1 MRFFFSQ
8 GHRGD
13 ARSPYG
19 TLFNPGDYGSHGCPG
34 HSDGGK
40 AGGVMHISVGD
51 ELYLDG
57 TFEVNGQSASSGSN
71 AGGGSGGSI
80 LISTG
85 RFNGHG
91 TLSSNGGNGNGALSG
106 GGSGGRLAIYTRAS
120 KNKFLGVYSV
130 FGGQA
135 GDNNKE
141 LTVYSGGPGTV
152 YLEDIRNDK
161 PYSQLRIDNQNR
173 PWSHFVTLDE
183 NLKSYT
189 FDEVHLFR
197 NSSIHMIENGE
208 YLNLTINKIVGDRT
222 GLVHMH
228 RKQLLKA
235 EYKPT
240 SFTLTR

>member
-1 MRFFFSQ
+1 
-8 GHRGD
+8 
-13 ARSPYG
+13 
-19 TLFNPGDYGSHGCPG
+19 
-34 HSDGGK
+34 
-40 AGGVMHISVGD
+40 MHISVGD

-57 TFEVNGQSASSGSN
+57 TLEVNGQSASSGSN

-120 KNKFLGVYSV
+120 KNKFLGVYSAV
-130 FGGQA
+130 GGQA
-135 GDNNKE
+135 NKE
-141 LTVYSGGPGTV
+141 LAVYSGGPGTV

-161 PYSQLRIDNQNR
+161 PYSQLRIDNKNR

-183 NLKSYT
+183 SRLKSYT